1 MVNEGK
7 GNLVRFCFLFKDKHP
22 LIISLF
28 TFNFVDEAAKISHH
42 LSLLREEYN
51 KLQARHTEVL
61 RQLGASSGEHSNT
74 FLARILK
81 FVANL
86 HLSQNLR

>member
-1 MVNEGK
+1 MPHIA
-7 GNLVRFCFLFKDKHP
+7 L
-22 LIISLF
+22 
-28 TFNFVDEAAKISHH
+28 DEAAKVSHH

-61 RQLGASSGEHSNT
+61 RQLGSTPGGHSNS
-74 FLARILK
+74 FLGRILK

-86 HLSQNLR
+86 HLSQHLR